1 MEVDIC
7 ELITLPR
14 IEDGVDASHFFD
26 ISSLPF
32 ETRIFRPVV
41 AFGGVESEEE
51 TEGGVGGL
59 PLTRGLPL
67 TEGVILGYLNKLARN
82 TEVDEAAAVMENLSK
97 MKLGETEV
105 AQRLLSDYDEK
116 DEISRK
122 LAKEAAE
129 YLEMTY
135 RKGEKERE
143 VLDKFLNK

>member
-14 IEDGVDASHFFD
+14 IEEGIDASQFFD
-26 ISSLPF
+26 VSSLPF
-32 ETRIFRPVV
+32 DTRIFRPVV
-41 AFGGVESEEE
+41 AFGGVDEAD
-51 TEGGVGGL
+51 TEGGEGGDKSS
-59 PLTRGLPL
+59 T
-67 TEGVILGYLNKLARN
+67 VILRYLNKLARN

-97 MKLGETEV
+97 LKLGETEA
-105 AQRLLSDYDEK
+105 AQRLLSDYKETDEM
-116 DEISRK
+116 SRK

-143 VLDKFLNK
+143 VLDKFLNQ